1 MKLQLV
7 PPIGAEQITMRL
19 VCTRLGIA
27 LVAFLSIVATG
38 VSAPQVGAVPGTVTE
53 YPNGITPIG
62 IVNGPDNKLYVAEH
76 VIDQITKVA
85 YDGSNPVPPFPS
97 ATDGSGPFHIITGFN
112 GELWYTELLSGSI
125 GRMTTGGAVLPSI
138 PTPTPNS
145 APLDLRI
152 GPDGAIW
159 FTENAGNKIGR
170 ISRRA
175 CGVVG
180 DYCVGTEL
188 TIPTADS
195 APGDINIGPDGN
207 MWFTETNTGKIGR
220 VNLNVPG
227 YSITEFALPDPNS
240 RPEGIVTG
248 PDGNLWFT
256 LHDTNQIGK
265 MSPTGTLL
273 ALYSGMTGAGPTN
286 IIVGPDGALWFPEEF
301 NPGPDPENLP
311 PGDKIGRIT
320 TAGVISEYTTPTP
333 GSRPVIVTSGS
344 DGNIWFTEVF
354 NFAVGRIEL

>member
-1 MKLQLV
+1 
-7 PPIGAEQITMRL
+7 MRSTR
-19 VCTRLGIA
+19 TRLC
-27 LVAFLSIVATG
+27 VAVLASLAVFTSGLG
-38 VSAPQVGAVPGTVTE
+38 APQAGAAPGDVTE

-62 IVNGPDNKLYVAEH
+62 IVNGPDNQLYVAEH
-76 VIDQITKVA
+76 VVDQINKVA

-97 ATDGSGPFHIITGFN
+97 VTDGGGPFHIINGFN
-112 GELWYTELLSGSI
+112 GELWYTELFSGSI
-125 GRMTTGGAVLPSI
+125 GRMTTTGVVLPSI
-138 PTPTPNS
+138 FTPTPNS
-145 APLDLRI
+145 APLDLRK

-159 FTENAGNKIGR
+159 FTENTGNKIGR

-175 CGVVG
+175 CGVTG
-180 DYCVGTEL
+180 DYCVTQEIP
-188 TIPTADS
+188 IPTADS
-195 APGDINIGPDGN
+195 FPGDINVGPDGN
-207 MWFTETNTGKIGR
+207 MWFTETETGKIGR

-265 MSPTGTLL
+265 MSPSGVLL
-273 ALYSGMTGAGPTN
+273 AVYSGMTGAGPTN
-286 IIVGPDGALWFPEEF
+286 IIVGPDGALWFPQEF
-301 NPGPDPENLP
+301 SPGPDPENLL

-320 TAGVISEYTTPTP
+320 TSGVITEYTTPTP
-333 GSRPVIVTSGS
+333 ESRPVIVTVGA

-354 NFAVGRIEL
+354 ASAVGRIEL